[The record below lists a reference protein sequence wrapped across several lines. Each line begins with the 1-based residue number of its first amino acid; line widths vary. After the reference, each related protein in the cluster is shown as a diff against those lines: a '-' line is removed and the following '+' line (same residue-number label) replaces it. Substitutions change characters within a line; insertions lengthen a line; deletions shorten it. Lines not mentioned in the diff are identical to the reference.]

1 MRITQIRIGKIVIDS
16 AITRQILII
25 VSGMVFFLTGL
36 LLNAPVW
43 VEFSLFAIGYLICG
57 ADVLINAG
65 KNLIKGRF
73 FDENFLMA
81 LATIC
86 AFIIGEFP
94 EAVAVMLFYKLGQL
108 MEDITVSKSR
118 KSIASLIDIRPDF
131 ARLVNDKES
140 VEVSPE
146 SVNVGDIIMVK
157 PGERIPLD
165 GRVISGS
172 SSVDTKSL
180 TGESIPRDIFE
191 NDEILSGFVNLS
203 GVLTIKVTKSFGEST
218 VSKILDLVQNASSK
232 KAPTEKFITKFAK
245 VYTPVVVLLAIL
257 TAVLPPLFTGHMDF
271 LFWVKRA
278 LIFLVISCPCA
289 LVISVPMGYFGG
301 IGGASANGI
310 LVKGSNYLDAL
321 NNIGTI
327 IFDKTGTLTKGI
339 FKVVDIVP
347 YNKYSKEQ
355 ILEYAAFAESNSN
368 HPIARMIVK
377 EYGKEILPGTMTE
390 YEELSGFGIRAT
402 VNGIEILAGNDRLL
416 HKCDDIEHDT
426 CDVEGTVVHVT
437 ADKKYLG
444 YILISD
450 ELKPDSISTISKLK
464 EFGIKRIAMLTG
476 DSELTASIMADKLGV
491 HEYYSELLPDAK
503 VKKLGEISLSK
514 SKKNVMF
521 VGDGINDAPALAIA
535 DIGVAMGGLGSDAA
549 IEAADILLMTDE
561 PSKIVDAIK
570 IARKTRKIVLQNI
583 IFALGVKLIIM
594 GLGTLG
600 FAQMW
605 EAVFADV
612 GVTVIAVINSLRAM
626 NKPK

>member
-1 MRITQIRIGKIVIDS
+1 MRINQIAIGKIEIDS
-16 AITRQILII
+16 GISKQILII
-25 VSGMVFFLTGL
+25 VSGTVFFLTGL

-43 VEFSLFAIGYLICG
+43 AEFSLFAIGYLMCG

-65 KNLIKGRF
+65 KNLIKGKF

-86 AFIIGEFP
+86 AFVIGEFP

-108 MEDITVSKSR
+108 MEDVTVSKSR

-131 ARLVNDKES
+131 ARLVTDKKS
-140 VEVSPE
+140 IEVSPE
-146 SVNVGDIIMVK
+146 SINIGDIIMVK

-180 TGESIPRDIFE
+180 TGESMPRDIFE
-191 NDEILSGFVNLS
+191 NDETLSGFVNLS
-203 GVLTIKVTKSFGEST
+203 GVLTIRVTKSFGEST

-257 TAVLPPLFTGHMDF
+257 TAVLPPLFTGNMDF

-310 LVKGSNYLDAL
+310 LIKGSNYLDAL

-377 EYGKEILPGTMTE
+377 EYGKEILPGTISK

-402 VNGIEILAGNDRLL
+402 ANGIEILAGNDRLL

-426 CDVEGTVVHVT
+426 CDVEGTVIHVT
-437 ADKKYLG
+437 ADKNYLG

-450 ELKPDSISTISKLK
+450 ELKADSISTISKLK
-464 EFGIKRIAMLTG
+464 KIGIKRIAMLTG
-476 DSELTASIMADKLGV
+476 DSELTASIMAGKLGI
-491 HEYYSELLPDAK
+491 HEYYSELLPDEK
-503 VKKLGEISLSK
+503 VKKLGEINLSK
-514 SKKNVMF
+514 SNKNILF

-535 DIGVAMGGLGSDAA
+535 DIGIAMGGLGSDAA